1 MAWLSLTA
9 MVLSF
14 ICLITSVLDWAANG
28 FSSEWAPTGV
38 MLGFIFMFL
47 AWIALHD

>member
-1 MAWLSLTA
+1 MAWLSLIALVLGFVCLVTA
-9 MVLSF
+9 
-14 ICLITSVLDWAANG
+14 VLDWSANG
-28 FSSEWAPTGV
+28 FSAEWGATGL